1 MRDAFI
7 ETLTEIAADDPRVM
21 LITGDLGFG
30 VIDRFAARFPS
41 QFLNAGVAEQN
52 MTSIACGMALSG
64 WRVYTYSIA
73 NFPTLR
79 CLEQVRNDVCYHNCD
94 VTIVAV
100 GGGFSYGPLGMS
112 HFATED
118 LAIMRALPNMRVVA
132 PTETWEAQ
140 DLVRDIA
147 RTKGPAYLRID
158 KDAGGVARRDG
169 ERAHLGKARR
179 VRDGA
184 DVTLIATGAILREAL
199 VAAERLA
206 AQGVDCRIEAMHT
219 VKPLDEAA
227 ILAAARETGG
237 IVTIEEHSRIGGLKG
252 AVAETLIT
260 AGVRA
265 SFFRSIA
272 LCDAF
277 PTIVGDQ
284 AYLRGR
290 YGMDAKAVE
299 AAIVAALAEGAP
311 LARLAAQAKW
321 ETAGEGA

>member
-1 MRDAFI
+1 MRDAVL
-7 ETLTEIAADDPRVM
+7 ETLSELAARDPRVM

-30 VIDRFAARFPS
+30 VIDKFAARFPN

-79 CLEQVRNDVCYHNCD
+79 CLEQVRNDVCYHHCD

-100 GGGFSYGPLGMS
+100 GGGFSYGQLGMS

-118 LAIMRALPNMRVVA
+118 LAVMRALPNMRVVA

-140 DLVRDIA
+140 DLLRDLA
-147 RTKGPAYLRID
+147 ETTGPAYLRLD
-158 KDAGGVARRDG
+158 KDAGGRARREG
-169 ERAHLGKARR
+169 ERAHLGQARR
-179 VRDGA
+179 VREGA
-184 DVTLIATGAILREAL
+184 DVTIIATGAILREAL
-199 VAAERLA
+199 IAAESLS

-219 VKPLDEAA
+219 LKPLDEGA

-237 IVTIEEHSRIGGLKG
+237 IVTLEEHSRIGGLKG
-252 AVAETLIT
+252 AVAETLLT
-260 AGVRA
+260 AGARPG
-265 SFFRSIA
+265 FFRSVA
-272 LCDAF
+272 LDDHF

-299 AAIVAALAEGAP
+299 AAIITAFAAGAP
-311 LARLAAQAKW
+311 LAKVANSA
-321 ETAGEGA
+321 